1 MNTRE
6 TYAPLFDKSGGNKLP
21 YVLHMNT
28 RGVYTFGEHYHGVG
42 ADGSWHEPIAE
53 LSGTGTEGT
62 LFDPSD
68 DDDVTLYNAEPIP
81 EAGETK
87 PPRAPHQIAAAKALK
102 GQAQLQNAEQRAA
115 AADKAHVWALCSVA
129 PLCGS
134 LLVRALCSAGRL
146 CRGRNR

>member
-1 MNTRE
+1 MHEGISE
-6 TYAPLFDKSGGNKLP
+6 TYALLFDTAGNKLP
-21 YVLHMNT
+21 YVLHMDT
-28 RGVYTFGEHYHGVG
+28 RGVYPLGMHYHHGVND
-42 ADGSWHEPIAE
+42 DGSWHEPIAE
-53 LSGTGTEGT
+53 LSGTEGT

-68 DDDVTLYNAEPIP
+68 DDAAELYNAEPIP
-81 EAGETK
+81 EADEAK
-87 PPRAPHQIAAAKALK
+87 PRRAPHQIAAEKALK
-102 GQAQLQNAEQRAA
+102 GQEQLQNAEQRAA

>member
-1 MNTRE
+1 
-6 TYAPLFDKSGGNKLP
+6 
-21 YVLHMNT
+21 MNT

-53 LSGTGTEGT
+53 LSSTGTEGT

-87 PPRAPHQIAAAKALK
+87 PPRAPHQIAAANALK
-102 GQAQLQNAEQRAA
+102 GQTQLQNAEQRAA
-115 AADKAHVWALCSVA
+115 AADKAHVWTLCSAA

-134 LLVRALCSAGRL
+134 LLVRTLCSAAPL
-146 CRGRNR
+146 CGSLLVLTLLCWPPLPWQE

>member
-1 MNTRE
+1 MT
-6 TYAPLFDKSGGNKLP
+6 
-21 YVLHMNT
+21 T
-28 RGVYTFGEHYHGVG
+28 RGVYQHGMHYQGKHD
-42 ADGSWHEPIAE
+42 DGSYHEPIAE

-87 PPRAPHQIAAAKALK
+87 PRRAPHQIASEKALK
-102 GQAQLQNAEQRAA
+102 GQEQLQNAEQRAA
-115 AADKAHVWALCSVA
+115 AADKAHVWTLCSAA